1 MTLTVDM
8 KSQLGNFDY
17 KSCNLLIVDDNP
29 TNLGVI
35 VNYLEEFGFEIM
47 IARSGEQGIKRAQH
61 TRPDII
67 LLDVMMPG
75 IDGFETCRRLKSEA
89 ATQLIPI
96 IFMTA
101 LASTEDK
108 IKGFAAGGVDY
119 ITKPIQQEEALARI
133 TTHLRIK
140 TLAHQLQQAN
150 QSLTELNSHLEEKV
164 QQRTA
169 ALQESEERLQRIVEN
184 MPVMLCAFDAQGL
197 IISWNKECE
206 KVTGFTAL
214 EAIKN
219 PRGFNLLFNEAT
231 YHQPWLEEL
240 LGQDFLDVEFTLT
253 TQDNVIKTI
262 SWSNISTTITIPG
275 WACWLIG
282 MDVTTHKQIEAD
294 LQQAKESAEVA
305 NQAKSA
311 FLANM
316 SHELRTPLNGI
327 LGYAQILQRDPNLTT
342 KQREGVNIIQRSGDY
357 LLTLINDILDLSK
370 IEANK
375 IELYPI
381 DIDFNGFIQNIV
393 ELFTVRAEQKH
404 IAFIYEPLSHLPTGI
419 RADDKRLRQILI
431 NLLGNAIKFTERGG
445 VTFKIGYHEDK
456 IRFQIEDT
464 GCGIATEDL
473 TMIFKPFRQVGLP
486 YHKSE
491 GTGLGLSITERL
503 VKMMGGEICV
513 KSDLNQGS
521 TFWFDLDLLVV
532 PVVKPKEAAELPIV
546 SFVGQPRKI
555 LIIDDKWENRSVVAH
570 LLTPLGFQILEASN
584 GQEGIEKAM
593 IYQPDLIIT
602 DLVMPVMDGFEAVRR
617 IKTIPSLASLP
628 IIASSA
634 SVFESDQEKSLAVGC
649 NAFLPKPFHAD
660 ILLKLLQE
668 LLSLIWV
675 YGQPEEP
682 EPTLDQVEENGLL
695 LGPSKEHANTLLEL
709 AMMGD
714 IQGILQAL
722 ELLEKEDNKLVPFVR
737 RMRQLAKNF
746 EEEKIC
752 QLVQQYIQN

>member
-1 MTLTVDM
+1 MILTVDM

-240 LGQDFLDVEFTLT
+240 LGQDFLDVEFTLVT
-253 TQDNVIKTI
+253 KENTIKTI

-282 MDVTTHKQIEAD
+282 MDVTAHKQIEAD

-752 QLVQQYIQN
+752 QLVQQYI